1 MHQLIDHIRSAKLLW
16 LLVFTPMP
24 LIAHAVLPGAG
35 MLHFALSILAIVPLA
50 ALLSYAT
57 ESVAVRTGD
66 AAGGLLN
73 ATLGNLTELVIAFAA
88 LRAGDYAL
96 VKAALAGAIVT
107 NLLFMTGMSLF
118 IGGLRHHVQRF
129 NIANARI
136 EIGMLFMAVVGLTV
150 PSAVVASGLTDVPA
164 GLSLGVAV
172 LLIGS
177 YALALLFTL
186 VTHSEVFG
194 ATEAHEEDA
203 SLAPLGVAI
212 GVLVATTVVI
222 ALVSEVFVS
231 SLDDAAEGLGLPSVF
246 VGFVVV
252 AIVGAAGEMLAAFA
266 AASKN
271 RLDLSIG
278 IAFGS
283 AAQIA
288 MFVAPVLVVLS
299 HFFGPEPM
307 GLDFR
312 VGVVVLIFLS
322 VLTSSLVAQGGRSA
336 WYVGVQLLA
345 TYAIFAWTFYV
356 LPETPAFGG

>member
-1 MHQLIDHIRSAKLLW
+1 M
-16 LLVFTPMP
+16 
-24 LIAHAVLPGAG
+24 
-35 MLHFALSILAIVPLA
+35 
-50 ALLSYAT
+50 
-57 ESVAVRTGD
+57 
-66 AAGGLLN
+66 
-73 ATLGNLTELVIAFAA
+73 
-88 LRAGDYAL
+88 
-96 VKAALAGAIVT
+96 
-107 NLLFMTGMSLF
+107 
-118 IGGLRHHVQRF
+118 
-129 NIANARI
+129 
-136 EIGMLFMAVVGLTV
+136 
-150 PSAVVASGLTDVPA
+150 
-164 GLSLGVAV
+164 
-172 LLIGS
+172 
-177 YALALLFTL
+177 
-186 VTHSEVFG
+186 
-194 ATEAHEEDA
+194 
-203 SLAPLGVAI
+203 
-212 GVLVATTVVI
+212 LVAATVVI

-266 AASKN
+266 AAAKN